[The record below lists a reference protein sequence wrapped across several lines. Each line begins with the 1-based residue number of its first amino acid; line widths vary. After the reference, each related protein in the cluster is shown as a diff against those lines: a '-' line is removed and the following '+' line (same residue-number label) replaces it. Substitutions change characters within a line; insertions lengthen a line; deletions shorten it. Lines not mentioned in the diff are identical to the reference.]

1 MSTKAELR
9 TQLRERLGESTAA
22 AWTDTE
28 LDRWLLEGVREIANR
43 TEFHKEVVEQNVAAN
58 EFRVLLS
65 SSLSVQRVHKA
76 EWVPVEDAATAE
88 AGGATHQVYRLE
100 YQNISTMDAIRG
112 SGQLLSDGVPA
123 YYALWGVTGTALTVV
138 LYPRPAAAGT
148 LRVHAYTVPA
158 APATD
163 GTEVELPMGW
173 EHLALQYG
181 EYRALV
187 RDKDERYQIA
197 KTEFEDSIKQY
208 KVMFSSHTDET
219 DQIQAWGSGATGW
232 QYDLEWGLW

>member
-1 MSTKAELR
+1 MATTAELR

-28 LDRWLLEGVREIANR
+28 LDRWLLEGVQEIANR
-43 TEFHKEVVEQNVAAN
+43 TEYNRTIVEQNVSAG

-65 SSLSVQRVHKA
+65 DTLRVQRVHKA
-76 EWVPVEDAATAE
+76 EWIPVEDAATAE

-112 SGQLLSDGVPA
+112 SGQLLGDGVPA
-123 YYALWGVTGTALTVV
+123 YYALWGVAGVSMTVV
-138 LYPRPAAAGT
+138 LYPRPSAAGT
-148 LRVHAYTVPA
+148 LRLHVYGSPA
-158 APATD
+158 APATED
-163 GTEVELPMGW
+163 TELSLPMGW
-173 EHLALQYG
+173 EHLVLMYG

-187 RDKDERYQIA
+187 RDKDDRWQIA
-197 KTEFEDSIKQY
+197 KTEFEEAIQSFKR
-208 KVMFSSHTDET
+208 MFSTYTDET
-219 DQIQAWGSGATGW
+219 EQVQPWGSGATGW